1 MASPEIT
8 VEEHAPPVVLAV
20 AATLRRAAANARL
33 ARRMARLSG
42 VMALRSSVDRQAVT
56 LRFRRGRIALQRGVA
71 PDAGVVVT
79 LDFNNMSGPGAPKP
93 KVKGAARHPLFALG
107 ASAALEPPHG
117 SWQEEARKFWEFARL
132 TPRMPLSLLVLCTD
146 DGSEIRLG
154 EPEGAPA
161 YELHGSAATLVAV
174 FTGEK
179 IVGEEF
185 LAGRLRGAGTFEH
198 ASVLTGRSIAW
209 TFGEGRKEQTFGE
222 GRKEQTFGEGREEQ
236 TFGEGREEQTF
247 GEGRTGMAVP

>member
-1 MASPEIT
+1 VAAPLIT

-20 AATLRRAAANARL
+20 AATLRRAASYPRL

-56 LRFRRGRIALQRGVA
+56 IRFSRGQIALGRGVA

-107 ASAALEPPHG
+107 ASAVLEPPHG
-117 SWQEEARKFWEFARL
+117 TWQQEAEPFWEFARR
-132 TPRMPLSLLVLCTD
+132 TPRMPPSLLVFCTD
-146 DGSEIRLG
+146 DGSQLRLG
-154 EPEGAPA
+154 DPDGPPA
-161 YELHGSAATLVAV
+161 FELHGSATTLVEV
-174 FTGEK
+174 FTGGK

-209 TFGEGRKEQTFGE
+209 TFGEGRTEVLP
-222 GRKEQTFGEGREEQ
+222 
-236 TFGEGREEQTF
+236 
-247 GEGRTGMAVP
+247 A